1 MKPKAPA
8 ETPRVCIVDDDLSV
22 RDALDRL
29 LRAVGWNV
37 ETFASA
43 REFLAS
49 SGSEEETPD
58 CLILDVELPDL
69 NGLELQA
76 RLREACRSMPIVFI
90 TGHGDVPMSVRAMK
104 AGAVEFL
111 MKPFDDE
118 ALLHGVEQAI
128 ERSRRARQEGA
139 ELRAIKEC
147 YESLTPRERQVMAR
161 VVEGLLNKQIASE
174 LGTTE
179 ITVKTQRGRVMRK
192 MRARSLAD
200 LVRTAEKLRP
210 RGG

>member
-1 MKPKAPA
+1 MKPKAPT
-8 ETPRVCIVDDDLSV
+8 ETPRVCIVDDDISV
-22 RDALDRL
+22 RDALHGL
-29 LRAVGWNV
+29 LRSVGWSV

-43 REFLAS
+43 REFLTRPE
-49 SGSEEETPD
+49 SEQTPD

-76 RLREACRSMPIVFI
+76 RLTEACLSIPIVFI

-118 ALLHGVEQAI
+118 VLLEGVEQAI
-128 ERSRRARQEGA
+128 ERSRRARQEDA
-139 ELRAIKEC
+139 ELRSLKERH
-147 YESLTPRERQVMAR
+147 ESLTPRERQVMAF
-161 VVEGLLNKQIASE
+161 VVDGLLNKQIANE

-179 ITVKTQRGRVMRK
+179 ITVKVQRGQVMRK
-192 MRARSLAD
+192 MRASSLAD
-200 LVRTAEKLRP
+200 LVRLAEKLKT
-210 RGG
+210 RGC